1 MYYYSIRLDPINPHQ
16 PIQVSTRLLHT
27 NQTEAV
33 DSRSEEERSTEEG
46 STNLQTSQSC
56 FNNPGYTVVII
67 NEQISNANSS
77 DPLCGRMESDGR
89 VVDEQIT
96 LHDESIRTDET
107 NARHSRLPHPPYEK
121 WNSSFFKDYK

>member
-1 MYYYSIRLDPINPHQ
+1 MYYYSSRLDPINPHQ

-77 DPLCGRMESDGR
+77 DPLCWRMESDGR

-96 LHDESIRTDET
+96 LHDESIRTEET